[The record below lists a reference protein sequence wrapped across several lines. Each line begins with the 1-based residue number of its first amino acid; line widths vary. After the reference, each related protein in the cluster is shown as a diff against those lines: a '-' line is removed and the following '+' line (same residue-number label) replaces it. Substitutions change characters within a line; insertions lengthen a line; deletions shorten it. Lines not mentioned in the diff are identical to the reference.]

1 MWGVRLELFF
11 GNPMRLAEIKAK
23 EGRKTKEG
31 KTEKGEGGDKARD
44 SRAKLGQQ
52 C

>member
-1 MWGVRLELFF
+1 MELFF
-11 GNPMRLAEIKAK
+11 GNPMMLAQIRAQ

-44 SRAKLGQQ
+44 SRAKLDQQ